1 MDWRK
6 RMRFK
11 HNKKRNSAFV
21 FEALTREFAK
31 ASLKKDRPY
40 LKKIKKLLQ
49 EVFNKKKLMYKELRL
64 YKALLETKEVDPITA
79 EKILYEVRRVY
90 STFSEKTLSDEH
102 TEAIHKI
109 NHELSP
115 SVFQN
120 FVSNY
125 KSIASAYQIFHEDDL
140 NVRDK
145 VLLEKKLVQSMVLKD
160 ERADEIEEP
169 IDEVVIKTFIKKFNK
184 TFGSL
189 MTEQKTLISKYMGS
203 LDSDDTELRVF
214 VNEELGRLKEE
225 LKKSL
230 TVEEFQADSLMK
242 EKAIKVLHLLEG
254 FRKKRNYV
262 KKDLVMLLK
271 TQDLVREIQQ

>member
-1 MDWRK
+1 
-6 RMRFK
+6 MRFR
-11 HNKKRNSAFV
+11 HNKKRNSAFI

-31 ASLKKDRPY
+31 ASLKKNGPQ
-40 LKKIKKLLQ
+40 LKKVKTVLR
-49 EVFNKKKLMYKELRL
+49 EVFNKKKLMYKELKL
-64 YKALLETKEVDPITA
+64 YKALLETKEVDVITA

-90 STFSEKTLSDEH
+90 STFDDKALKDEQ
-102 TEAIHKI
+102 TAAIHKI
-109 NHELSP
+109 NHELNP

-140 NVRDK
+140 NVRDR
-145 VLLEKKLVQSMVLKD
+145 VLLEKKLVQSMVFKD
-160 ERADEIEEP
+160 ERADQTQEP

-230 TVEEFQADSLMK
+230 TIEEFQVDQLMRK
-242 EKAIKVLHLLEG
+242 KAVKVLHLLEG
-254 FRKKRNYV
+254 FKKKRNYV
-262 KKDLVMLLK
+262 RDDLVMLLK

>member
-1 MDWRK
+1 
-6 RMRFK
+6 MRFK

-40 LKKIKKLLQ
+40 LKKVKKLLQ

-90 STFSEKTLSDEH
+90 STFSEKTLNDEH

-109 NHELSP
+109 NHELNP

-140 NVRDK
+140 NVKDK
-145 VLLEKKLVQSMVLKD
+145 VLLEKKLVQSMVFKD
-160 ERADEIEEP
+160 ERAEEIEEP

-214 VNEELGRLKEE
+214 VNEELGRLKKE

-230 TVEEFQADSLMK
+230 TVEEFRADSLMK

>member
-1 MDWRK
+1 
-6 RMRFK
+6 MRFR
-11 HNKKRNSAFV
+11 HNKKRNSAFI

-31 ASLKKDRPY
+31 ASLKKNGPY
-40 LKKIKKLLQ
+40 LKKVKGVLR
-49 EVFNKKKLMYKELRL
+49 EVFNKKRLMYKELKL
-64 YKALLETKEVDPITA
+64 YKALLETKEVDVITA

-90 STFSEKTLSDEH
+90 STFDDKALKDEQ
-102 TEAIHKI
+102 TSAIHKI

-140 NVRDK
+140 NVKDK
-145 VLLEKKLVQSMVLKD
+145 VLLEKKLVQSMVFKD
-160 ERADEIEEP
+160 ERADQAQEP

-189 MTEQKTLISKYMGS
+189 MIEQKTLISKYMGS
-203 LDSDDTELRVF
+203 LDSDDTELKIF

-230 TVEEFQADSLMK
+230 TIEEFQVDKLMR
-242 EKAIKVLHLLEG
+242 EKAIKVFHMLEG
-254 FRKKRNYV
+254 FKKKRNYV
-262 KKDLVMLLK
+262 RGDLVMLLK

>member
-1 MDWRK
+1 
-6 RMRFK
+6 MRFK
-11 HNKKRNSAFV
+11 HNKKRNVAFI
-21 FEALTREFAK
+21 FEALTREFAR
-31 ASLKKDRPY
+31 ASLKKNGPY
-40 LKKIKKLLQ
+40 LKKVKNVLR
-49 EVFNKKKLMYKELRL
+49 EVFNKKKLMYKELKL
-64 YKALLETKEVDPITA
+64 YKALLETKEVDVITA

-90 STFSEKTLSDEH
+90 STFDNKALKDEQ
-102 TEAIHKI
+102 TAAIHKI

-115 SVFQN
+115 TVFQN

-145 VLLEKKLVQSMVLKD
+145 VLLEKKLVQSMVFKD
-160 ERADEIEEP
+160 ESADQAQEP

-203 LDSDDTELRVF
+203 LDSDDTELRIF

-230 TVEEFQADSLMK
+230 MIEEFQVDKLMK
-242 EKAIKVLHLLEG
+242 EKAVKVLHLLEG
-254 FRKKRNYV
+254 FKKKRNYV
-262 KKDLVMLLK
+262 RNDLVMLLK